1 MVLEELQY
9 QDGEFGVSSEG
20 RRYVLKALE
29 PSGGQGDA
37 RAGECQGRGGREEKP
52 VAMGRI
58 KLSREN

>member
-37 RAGECQGRGGREEKP
+37 RAGEAEKRSLWP
-52 VAMGRI
+52 WAG
-58 KLSREN
+58 

>member
-9 QDGEFGVSSEG
+9 QDGEFGVSSEC

-37 RAGECQGRGGREEKP
+37 RVEGYREEKP
-52 VAMGRI
+52 VAMGRK
-58 KLSREN
+58 KLSRKN